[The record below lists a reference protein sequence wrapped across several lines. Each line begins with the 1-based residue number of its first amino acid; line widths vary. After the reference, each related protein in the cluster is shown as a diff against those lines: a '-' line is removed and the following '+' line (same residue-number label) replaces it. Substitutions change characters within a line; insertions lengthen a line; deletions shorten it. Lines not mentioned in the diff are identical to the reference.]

1 MRLAAFLF
9 LFLPLSASA
18 ESLTE
23 TFCEKSKAN
32 AAELLPQLPIH
43 KDVATI
49 WIGYSAVMLRN
60 RCHVR
65 HEYFVRSDIVAGMT
79 VEESGAD
86 ITREMVDAWLG
97 TDEARDKVKS
107 MMERK
112 LRQDLADMLMV
123 PGVVFIA
130 IVHTYG
136 PLQPFNVEIRTGTA
150 K

>member
-1 MRLAAFLF
+1 MRLAAFLI
-9 LFLPLSASA
+9 LLLPLVASA

-43 KDVATI
+43 KDAATI
-49 WIGYSAVMLRN
+49 WIGFSAAMLDGK
-60 RCHVR
+60 CHVR
-65 HEYFVRSDIVAGMT
+65 HEYLVRSEKVVRMT
-79 VEESGAD
+79 VEGSGQDVTPA
-86 ITREMVDAWLG
+86 MVEGWLRTG
-97 TDEARDKVKS
+97 EARDKVKAR
-107 MMERK
+107 MRDK

-130 IVHTYG
+130 RVHTSG